1 MNILSALSDIHR
13 NNVIH
18 CDIKPENFLLFIG
31 ESNSTSKNNIDD
43 EENSMEI
50 DDDEEIESVIK
61 LTDFGLSHIISNG
74 NTKAYLKFPCGSYG
88 YSAPEKKSV

>member
-1 MNILSALSDIHR
+1 MNILTALSDIHR

-18 CDIKPENFLLFIG
+18 CDIKPENFLLFIENSNS
-31 ESNSTSKNNIDD
+31 ESNNNIDED
-43 EENSMEI
+43 ENSMDN
-50 DDDEEIESVIK
+50 DDDEEIDSVVK

-74 NTKAYLKFPCGSYG
+74 NTKAFLKFPCGSYG